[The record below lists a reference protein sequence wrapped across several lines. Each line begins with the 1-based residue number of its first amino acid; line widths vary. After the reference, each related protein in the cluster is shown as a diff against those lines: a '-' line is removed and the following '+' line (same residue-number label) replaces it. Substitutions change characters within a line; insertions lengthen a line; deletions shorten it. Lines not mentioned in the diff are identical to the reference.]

1 MNPEENR
8 CRVSREAHFPTSVLK
23 YLHLDKPQE
32 DRVYPVKGGLF
43 NDGKHAWLS
52 YGPRLDVVCTKTGL
66 RRGYWRFG
74 VPLPDCQTVV
84 TCVIELPAGTG
95 SGRVRRLL
103 VGLNSDVEG
112 GRICVFDFVSSK
124 ILRAVAV
131 PAPVSSM
138 CVVDHGYEDTGS
150 RYPLPRLVNS
160 MSGIVSVGLVNGQL
174 LLLDLCRMA
183 YEEDLRNDLV
193 LRNELNCSRLIPVSV
208 DERDPNMVEKKRIMS
223 ARTGDHLCVL
233 LNEPCCL
240 EGVSQRET
248 RPQDDEM
255 ITCVQ
260 YVPSIA
266 SLLVGFNTG
275 CFQIWSVMHMAL
287 EYTSPVLRDSSQAV
301 THLAFQEAS
310 DDPKSYC
317 YVWAVCEGG
326 PTENCTALMY
336 MLEYKSRDLVDGYGF
351 LYMDFVQAYH
361 VFELELSVNESE
373 NLNSHCLGCYTLPR
387 SLPSKRDNGGNHDD
401 GETEMDL
408 SLCMFSWECGGEVY
422 LSLFDLNMWYK
433 AQMPKSPSCLG
444 PHTLSSFLGVQVLKD
459 VLETCTPKGPVL
471 EVRVVAESVRRYKGI
486 QALDEHFFPSALT
499 FECVC
504 LMETGGVSLSHT
516 SIQLLLLSQ
525 LAKSGAATFLHPNNF
540 FHRCNFA
547 GLRPVL
553 SDVSGMDSVSL
564 SEQRNFLLNLALD
577 KNLLGCSYSLYERV
591 VGRVLQWTGMFVR
604 VLVGLG
610 VGQDRVGKPLFD
622 TTGLGLDS
630 NWCRMLR
637 HCGLLFK
644 RLHIV
649 FEAACAAKPQGVC
662 DLTKRTEVLELLTM
676 YVEVIQWFLGVGVLP
691 EHPADGEH
699 TACYTVPYPVATIHA
714 FYQRRREEMEALG
727 LEAPLRSAAVSPGK
741 DMLLI
746 DGLVSHECGDSDR
759 LSALWKLDGGS
770 GLYPPPSVQS
780 LLQTYLQT
788 NTDMTVKHCIVI
800 YVLLDLAFELH
811 KDERYASTLE
821 KFVEFPTT
829 FSMSPSVI
837 KVAQAFWFLDHKE
850 FEEALNLLSQV
861 MVRPEDLRPWQHRAV
876 IRAFL
881 LQGHPEMA
889 MSYITVR
896 SPAVQDSQDVLL
908 HLTVLLS
915 NGLIHDAFQ
924 FQRAHRTQENCSEL
938 LNLFYSGCVLKNKL
952 KMVISLQLS
961 NLEEGHLMKFLD
973 SLDSP
978 RADDVEVFY
987 YLKQERI
994 IEALERNDLIKK
1006 RRMAQRGSN
1015 PLKRR
1020 RHQNY
1025 ESTTRETWLRA
1036 YANTLPA
1043 LTREITQHCLDKR
1056 DVFVNWQQVERP
1068 IPLSVNVC
1076 PGGPQPARCKSSL
1089 IHSALMKA
1097 KETWVKILETPH
1109 TRHSIVQSTPF
1120 LCTPHTATYAAG
1132 PEAPDVIPKLLS
1144 TPESTQDDDYDDDDM
1159 CEVTPFKRARYA
1171 EQTLD
1176 KIDDPLRLLQSP
1188 HIRRSMGTQ
1197 TSFTTPGRYLTGS
1210 SSSYAPQSILK
1221 GTRLRGMSTTPEVF
1235 DTSDDEDEVPLSR
1248 RIRFS
1253 LPEEPTIN
1261 SSPPA
1266 GSPDTASPG
1275 GPTPRRN
1282 IHTGQERMQR
1292 MEDGMLSASKSTRL
1306 TDLERT
1312 RHLLSDISEELNS
1325 INNSKED
1332 SFNCR
1337 RVSGRLSLLEN
1348 KQSSSREELGSPSKS
1363 EENKLVTD
1371 RVTAISPLSQKIP
1384 PTLLDID
1391 LELEPTSILVE
1402 DSSLI
1407 EKTKDK
1413 SRSEKTPLT
1422 LGKLCEGPS
1431 LTDSSTESTSINRR
1445 ITTRYSLSALSSTSK
1460 DISTSGDP
1468 HEMSQN
1474 SSIVKNITRSSTSS
1488 LSTTLANVSTEGS
1501 SQVKATSID
1510 RIMTRSSSSIK
1521 TSFTSASF
1529 VEKESQALDAKKSNS
1544 TKRPILSGRKSFRQS
1559 VLQESAFAT
1568 ASSSASPANGSL
1580 LTTPES
1586 SDNSNKRESQ
1596 SSYITA
1602 KSDTSLSFPV
1612 LAPST
1617 NITPDVCVLLDTS
1630 SDDSEMDQFNSS
1642 FGTHNGGAESS
1653 TYANRTN
1660 VGEVK
1665 NGPEAKEN
1673 SVTQSLLTLDDFIE
1687 ASPNNLASQSV
1698 TNNLLNVSESA
1709 VLRSEDVNENDQG
1722 ILLDDTSVG
1731 VALFNPQV
1739 INDVIEDSADS
1750 RGTSNPMSQAP
1761 DKVELVI
1768 TELVNAAPLQGFD
1781 ENLSVLEPLD
1791 GRIDVKLSNDVAYPP
1806 FPSEELDYLDY
1817 YEAEN
1822 SCDNDNFIDTS
1833 SAIVDLCDSDQ
1844 GSDGKEKEKRVENY
1858 FSLSD
1863 DDINDDES
1871 EESPLPSTWLTQED
1885 RKPSQQASLN
1895 QSNDSVVILDTDSDI
1910 DDWLDQQHLPSYA
1923 ELQKGIATKP
1933 KSLDSTKV
1941 DNKNEG
1947 TTGADSSTSQVEQDM
1962 SKNIG
1967 GNLLQFSQQSDDLVD
1982 ARESMDKANTSAKYS
1997 KKGDKKEIKDNSSV
2011 HSEDIF
2017 YDISQ
2022 TSNEISNSG
2031 SKEASSLSN
2040 DFSKHAKAGID
2051 RFEKTGDKEKSSI
2064 SITEHVEKNMTKVVS
2079 NTCDAEETSAQIL
2092 TETCEP
2098 IQTNCTSDVPAVKVA
2113 EEGCKQ
2119 VPSLIDNAAEESLKT
2134 CDENKSS
2141 LKQGEESSLLKTK
2154 SRRRS
2159 SSTSVSK
2166 NGRAKSVMS
2175 RRSSSVQ
2182 PDFVSAA
2189 EVTGIQMETGD
2200 NLHNLPQNDNITVE
2214 VITSRDEVESVLPVS
2229 SSKLPRPNAEKLL
2242 SSSPVNVVNS
2252 LSKNV
2257 DDNSYSSEKISNRQR
2272 SSFSDTTATQKTL
2285 GNSDSVRGDSS
2296 ASSRYTVSSDKKSE
2310 RKESSPLTS
2319 DQDCL
2324 DLGVSMTD
2332 SSFGE
2337 ISSVLKFE
2345 SEPTSVE
2352 KKQNTYSETKVTTRS
2367 SSVSCGKSCDGPPGS
2382 VLGTILEA
2390 PANGQP
2396 ASSGTDLTKSV
2407 NAPDTLEGEQ
2417 VDERQGNKQNITSE
2431 GEALVSTT
2439 TRRRRSLSTS
2449 GQESLVSRITSEPIK
2464 SQRSYSVDR
2473 DLTLVV
2479 ETKHFKSK
2487 SLSNDKGSKP
2497 TVTHAA
2503 ALLKKSEHK
2512 IKESK
2517 QFTNRSKFVEHVDVT
2532 SPGKSITKRR
2542 RSSSVSSHDNQFL
2555 PANLEESPQKKRKTS
2570 SVQGDFAPVLKVSA
2584 VKKGTV
2590 AQAGDEESTP
2600 GTSWR
2605 IGTLRSRRSTGVA
2618 ISRAQV
2624 ELENKL
2630 GKSTS
2635 KQRRRSTSQ
2644 SEVSEDHTAMI
2655 DNSLRGDE
2663 KTKRRSSS
2671 SDITPFNISLRRRR
2685 SSAAGFGSLLEP
2697 VVEGPEPL
2705 EDSSTE
2711 PVSAQSR
2718 RQAVELYATSRRLT
2732 RHQWAL
2738 MQQSMDLSRP
2748 LQAGSV
2754 QTDHDNPSS
2763 HFDDVTDDDD
2773 DDDTSSVKTRSSAR
2787 RPSVCLSQVSTI
2799 KAPSVINQESTGSTH
2814 REAST
2819 ARSLRSGKV
2828 YATSG
2833 SETSSDERTVQMRRR
2848 SLRKAKDS
2856 LSTHAT
2862 PTKNSGP
2869 SESGEST
2876 KDSLSP
2882 PKDRKTLHTRKA
2894 LSMNLHT
2901 IQEKS
2906 REDSLDAS
2914 NKQTS
2919 SQAPQEGVL
2928 SPVAGPSTRRSAT
2941 TKTPLFA
2948 CRRSKNKSRSQRV
2961 ILQLS
2966 EETPSAE
2973 AGPSQ
2978 RQSTMKTKTPKHRK
2992 SKSRSVHSYAS
3003 SQESPPA
3010 FRSGRNRLTVFQL
3023 RRFSKKKNT
3032 QEK

>member
-1 MNPEENR
+1 
-8 CRVSREAHFPTSVLK
+8 
-23 YLHLDKPQE
+23 
-32 DRVYPVKGGLF
+32 
-43 NDGKHAWLS
+43 
-52 YGPRLDVVCTKTGL
+52 
-66 RRGYWRFG
+66 
-74 VPLPDCQTVV
+74 
-84 TCVIELPAGTG
+84 
-95 SGRVRRLL
+95 
-103 VGLNSDVEG
+103 
-112 GRICVFDFVSSK
+112 
-124 ILRAVAV
+124 
-131 PAPVSSM
+131 
-138 CVVDHGYEDTGS
+138 
-150 RYPLPRLVNS
+150 
-160 MSGIVSVGLVNGQL
+160 
-174 LLLDLCRMA
+174 
-183 YEEDLRNDLV
+183 
-193 LRNELNCSRLIPVSV
+193 
-208 DERDPNMVEKKRIMS
+208 
-223 ARTGDHLCVL
+223 
-233 LNEPCCL
+233 
-240 EGVSQRET
+240 
-248 RPQDDEM
+248 
-255 ITCVQ
+255 
-260 YVPSIA
+260 
-266 SLLVGFNTG
+266 
-275 CFQIWSVMHMAL
+275 
-287 EYTSPVLRDSSQAV
+287 
-301 THLAFQEAS
+301 
-310 DDPKSYC
+310 
-317 YVWAVCEGG
+317 
-326 PTENCTALMY
+326 
-336 MLEYKSRDLVDGYGF
+336 
-351 LYMDFVQAYH
+351 
-361 VFELELSVNESE
+361 
-373 NLNSHCLGCYTLPR
+373 
-387 SLPSKRDNGGNHDD
+387 
-401 GETEMDL
+401 
-408 SLCMFSWECGGEVY
+408 
-422 LSLFDLNMWYK
+422 
-433 AQMPKSPSCLG
+433 
-444 PHTLSSFLGVQVLKD
+444 
-459 VLETCTPKGPVL
+459 
-471 EVRVVAESVRRYKGI
+471 
-486 QALDEHFFPSALT
+486 
-499 FECVC
+499 
-504 LMETGGVSLSHT
+504 
-516 SIQLLLLSQ
+516 
-525 LAKSGAATFLHPNNF
+525 
-540 FHRCNFA
+540 
-547 GLRPVL
+547 
-553 SDVSGMDSVSL
+553 
-564 SEQRNFLLNLALD
+564 
-577 KNLLGCSYSLYERV
+577 
-591 VGRVLQWTGMFVR
+591 
-604 VLVGLG
+604 
-610 VGQDRVGKPLFD
+610 
-622 TTGLGLDS
+622 
-630 NWCRMLR
+630 
-637 HCGLLFK
+637 
-644 RLHIV
+644 
-649 FEAACAAKPQGVC
+649 
-662 DLTKRTEVLELLTM
+662 
-676 YVEVIQWFLGVGVLP
+676 
-691 EHPADGEH
+691 
-699 TACYTVPYPVATIHA
+699 
-714 FYQRRREEMEALG
+714 
-727 LEAPLRSAAVSPGK
+727 
-741 DMLLI
+741 
-746 DGLVSHECGDSDR
+746 
-759 LSALWKLDGGS
+759 
-770 GLYPPPSVQS
+770 
-780 LLQTYLQT
+780 
-788 NTDMTVKHCIVI
+788 
-800 YVLLDLAFELH
+800 
-811 KDERYASTLE
+811 
-821 KFVEFPTT
+821 
-829 FSMSPSVI
+829 
-837 KVAQAFWFLDHKE
+837 
-850 FEEALNLLSQV
+850 
-861 MVRPEDLRPWQHRAV
+861 
-876 IRAFL
+876 
-881 LQGHPEMA
+881 
-889 MSYITVR
+889 
-896 SPAVQDSQDVLL
+896 
-908 HLTVLLS
+908 
-915 NGLIHDAFQ
+915 
-924 FQRAHRTQENCSEL
+924 
-938 LNLFYSGCVLKNKL
+938 
-952 KMVISLQLS
+952 
-961 NLEEGHLMKFLD
+961 
-973 SLDSP
+973 
-978 RADDVEVFY
+978 
-987 YLKQERI
+987 
-994 IEALERNDLIKK
+994 
-1006 RRMAQRGSN
+1006 
-1015 PLKRR
+1015 
-1020 RHQNY
+1020 
-1025 ESTTRETWLRA
+1025 
-1036 YANTLPA
+1036 
-1043 LTREITQHCLDKR
+1043 
-1056 DVFVNWQQVERP
+1056 
-1068 IPLSVNVC
+1068 
-1076 PGGPQPARCKSSL
+1076 
-1089 IHSALMKA
+1089 
-1097 KETWVKILETPH
+1097 
-1109 TRHSIVQSTPF
+1109 
-1120 LCTPHTATYAAG
+1120 
-1132 PEAPDVIPKLLS
+1132 
-1144 TPESTQDDDYDDDDM
+1144 
-1159 CEVTPFKRARYA
+1159 
-1171 EQTLD
+1171 
-1176 KIDDPLRLLQSP
+1176 
-1188 HIRRSMGTQ
+1188 
-1197 TSFTTPGRYLTGS
+1197 
-1210 SSSYAPQSILK
+1210 
-1221 GTRLRGMSTTPEVF
+1221 MSTTPEVF
-1235 DTSDDEDEVPLSR
+1235 DTSDDEACPVSSIKRFKFPSQSSNESDLRSEDEVPLSR

-1261 SSPPA
+1261 SSSPA

-1292 MEDGMLSASKSTRL
+1292 MEDGMLSASKTTRL

-1312 RHLLSDISEELNS
+1312 QHLLSDISEELNS

-1384 PTLLDID
+1384 PTLLDIGV
-1391 LELEPTSILVE
+1391 ELEPTSKLVE

-1413 SRSEKTPLT
+1413 SRSEKTPST

-1445 ITTRYSLSALSSTSK
+1445 IVTRYSLSALSSPSK

-1468 HEMSQN
+1468 HKMSQN

-1501 SQVKATSID
+1501 AQVKATSID
-1510 RIMTRSSSSIK
+1510 RIMTRSSSTIK

-1568 ASSSASPANGSL
+1568 ASSSASPANDSL

-1602 KSDTSLSFPV
+1602 KSDTSPSFPV

-1630 SDDSEMDQFNSS
+1630 SDDSEIDQFNSS
-1642 FGTHNGGAESS
+1642 FGTYNGGAKSS

-1665 NGPEAKEN
+1665 NGPEAKEY
-1673 SVTQSLLTLDDFIE
+1673 SVTQSLLMLDDFIE
-1687 ASPNNLASQSV
+1687 ASPSNLASQSV

-1923 ELQKGIATKP
+1923 ELQKGITTKP

-1947 TTGADSSTSQVEQDM
+1947 ATGADSSTSQVEQDM
-1962 SKNIG
+1962 SKDIG
-1967 GNLLQFSQQSDDLVD
+1967 VNLLQFSQQSDDLVD
-1982 ARESMDKANTSAKYS
+1982 AREPMDKANTSAKYS
-1997 KKGDKKEIKDNSSV
+1997 KKGDGKEIKDNSSV

-2022 TSNEISNSG
+2022 TSTEICNSG

-2064 SITEHVEKNMTKVVS
+2064 FITEHVEKNMTKVVS
-2079 NTCDAEETSAQIL
+2079 NTWDAEETSAQIL
-2092 TETCEP
+2092 TKTCEP
-2098 IQTNCTSDVPAVKVA
+2098 IQTNCTSQVSDVPAVKLA

-2200 NLHNLPQNDNITVE
+2200 SLHNLPQNDNITVE

-2229 SSKLPRPNAEKLL
+2229 SSKLPRPTAEKLL
-2242 SSSPVNVVNS
+2242 SSSPVDVVNS

-2257 DDNSYSSEKISNRQR
+2257 DDNSYSSEKISNRLR

-2352 KKQNTYSETKVTTRS
+2352 KKQNIYSETKVTTRS
-2367 SSVSCGKSCDGPPGS
+2367 SSVSCGKSCDGPPGP

-2407 NAPDTLEGEQ
+2407 NAPDTLEGKQ
-2417 VDERQGNKQNITSE
+2417 VDERKGNKQNITSE
-2431 GEALVSTT
+2431 GEALVFTT
-2439 TRRRRSLSTS
+2439 TRRRRSLSTC
-2449 GQESLVSRITSEPIK
+2449 GKESLVSRITSEPIK

-2473 DLTLVV
+2473 DLTPVV
-2479 ETKHFKSK
+2479 EMKHFKSK
-2487 SLSNDKGSKP
+2487 SLGNDKGSKP
-2497 TVTHAA
+2497 TVTHGA

-2517 QFTNRSKFVEHVDVT
+2517 QFTNSSKFVEHLDVT

-2570 SVQGDFAPVLKVSA
+2570 SVQGDFAPVLKVSV

-2590 AQAGDEESTP
+2590 AQAGEEESAP

-2618 ISRAQV
+2618 ISRARV

-2644 SEVSEDHTAMI
+2644 SEVSEDHTAMT

-2697 VVEGPEPL
+2697 VAEGPEPL
-2705 EDSSTE
+2705 EDSSTD

-2732 RHQWAL
+2732 RHQRAL
-2738 MQQSMDLSRP
+2738 MQRSMDLSRP
-2748 LQAGSV
+2748 LQAGRYRIV
-2754 QTDHDNPSS
+2754 NRQTSDHDNPSN
-2763 HFDDVTDDDD
+2763 HFDDVTDD

-2799 KAPSVINQESTGSTH
+2799 KAPSVINQESTGLTH

-2833 SETSSDERTVQMRRR
+2833 SETSSDGKFAETSFFQYETKVVIICRRSRATSTDSNSMKRMNKVEFSGRKPIFDGVSLEKHLGGKNLNVPDWVSNPDFVFSRSVYCKRDTLDHSTTEAVSTVRIESAPSRLASSPSSIASERTVQMRRR

-2856 LSTHAT
+2856 LSAHAT

-2914 NKQTS
+2914 NKHTS

-2948 CRRSKNKSRSQRV
+2948 RRRSKNKSRSQRV

-2978 RQSTMKTKTPKHRK
+2978 RQTTMKTKTPKHRK
-2992 SKSRSVHSYAS
+2992 SKSRSVRSYAS

>member
-1 MNPEENR
+1 MFFFRHVKVVMNPEENR

-124 ILRAVAV
+124 VLRAVAV

-160 MSGIVSVGLVNGQL
+160 MSGIVSVGLINGQL

-208 DERDPNMVEKKRIMS
+208 NECDPNMVEKKRILS

-248 RPQDDEM
+248 RPQNDEM

-373 NLNSHCLGCYTLPR
+373 NLNSQCLGCYTLPR
-387 SLPSKRDNGGNHDD
+387 SLPSKRDSGGNHDD

-422 LSLFDLNMWYK
+422 LTLFDLNMWYK

-459 VLETCTPKGPVL
+459 VLETCSPKGPVL

-504 LMETGGVSLSHT
+504 LLERGSVSLSHT
-516 SIQLLLLSQ
+516 STQLLLLAQ

-577 KNLLGCSYSLYERV
+577 KNLLGVLTRCMNEWSDGCYSGQGCSFEFLLDWAW
-591 VGRVLQWTGMFVR
+591 GRT
-604 VLVGLG
+604 VLVRQQIDELC
-610 VGQDRVGKPLFD
+610 KPLFD

-649 FEAACAAKPQGVC
+649 FEAACAAKPLGVC

-691 EHPADGEH
+691 EHPVDGEH
-699 TACYTVPYPVATIHA
+699 TACYTVPYPVTTIHA

-780 LLQTYLQT
+780 LLQTYLQP

-811 KDERYASTLE
+811 KDERYASALE

-850 FEEALNLLSQV
+850 FEDALNLLSQV

-1076 PGGPQPARCKSSL
+1076 AGGLQPARCKSSL

-1097 KETWVKILETPH
+1097 KETWVKIPETPH

-1132 PEAPDVIPKLLS
+1132 PEVPDVIPKLLS
-1144 TPESTQDDDYDDDDM
+1144 APESTQDDDYDDDDM

-1210 SSSYAPQSILK
+1210 SSYAPQSILK

-1235 DTSDDEDEVPLSR
+1235 DTSDDEDDVPLSR

-1261 SSPPA
+1261 SSSPA

-1292 MEDGMLSASKSTRL
+1292 MEDGMLSASKTTRL

-1312 RHLLSDISEELNS
+1312 QHLLSDISEELNS

-1348 KQSSSREELGSPSKS
+1348 KQSSPREELGSASKS
-1363 EENKLVTD
+1363 KENKLVTD

-1384 PTLLDID
+1384 PTLLDIG

-1413 SRSEKTPLT
+1413 SRSEKTPST
-1422 LGKLCEGPS
+1422 LGKMGEGPS

-1445 ITTRYSLSALSSTSK
+1445 IATRYSLSALSSTSK

-1468 HEMSQN
+1468 N
-1474 SSIVKNITRSSTSS
+1474 SSIKNITRSSTSS
-1488 LSTTLANVSTEGS
+1488 LSTTLAHVSTEGS
-1501 SQVKATSID
+1501 AQRKATSID

-1544 TKRPILSGRKSFRQS
+1544 TKRPTLSGRKSFRQS

-1568 ASSSASPANGSL
+1568 ASSSALPTNDS

-1602 KSDTSLSFPV
+1602 TSDTSSSFPA

-1617 NITPDVCVLLDTS
+1617 NITPEVCVLLDTS

-1653 TYANRTN
+1653 IYANRTN

-1687 ASPNNLASQSV
+1687 ASANNLASQSV

-1709 VLRSEDVNENDQG
+1709 VLRSEDVNESDQG

-1750 RGTSNPMSQAP
+1750 RGTSNPLSQAP

-1768 TELVNAAPLQGFD
+1768 TELVNVAPLQGFD

-1791 GRIDVKLSNDVAYPP
+1791 GRVDVKLENDIAYPP

-1822 SCDNDNFIDTS
+1822 SCDNDNFVDTS

-1844 GSDGKEKEKRVENY
+1844 GSGGKEKEKRVENY
-1858 FSLSD
+1858 FSISD
-1863 DDINDDES
+1863 DDINDNES
-1871 EESPLPSTWLTQED
+1871 EESPLPSTWLSQED

-1895 QSNDSVVILDTDSDI
+1895 QSLQSNDSVVILDTDSDI
-1910 DDWLDQQHLPSYA
+1910 DDWLDQRHLPSYA
-1923 ELQKGIATKP
+1923 EVQKGIATKS

-1947 TTGADSSTSQVEQDM
+1947 ATGADSSTSQVEQDM

-1967 GNLLQFSQQSDDLVD
+1967 VNLLQFSQQSDDLVD
-1982 ARESMDKANTSAKYS
+1982 ARESSKAIATVGIHSSDSESLDYGETLNEINKASLETSMDKANTSSKYS
-1997 KKGDKKEIKDNSSV
+1997 KKGDEKEAKDDDSSV
-2011 HSEDIF
+2011 HAEDIF

-2022 TSNEISNSG
+2022 KSTEICNSG
-2031 SKEASSLSN
+2031 SKETSSLSN

-2051 RFEKTGDKEKSSI
+2051 RFEKAGDKEKSSI
-2064 SITEHVEKNMTKVVS
+2064 SITEHVEKNMSKVVS
-2079 NTCDAEETSAQIL
+2079 NTCYAEETSARIL

-2098 IQTNCTSDVPAVKVA
+2098 IQTNFTSDVPAIKVA

-2119 VPSLIDNAAEESLKT
+2119 VPSLIDNAAQESLKT
-2134 CDENKSS
+2134 CDKNKSS

-2200 NLHNLPQNDNITVE
+2200 SLHNLPQNDNITVE
-2214 VITSRDEVESVLPVS
+2214 VITSRDEVENVLPVS
-2229 SSKLPRPNAEKLL
+2229 SSKLPRPTAEKLL
-2242 SSSPVNVVNS
+2242 SSSPVIRVNP

-2257 DDNSYSSEKISNRQR
+2257 DDNSNSSEKVGNRLR
-2272 SSFSDTTATQKTL
+2272 SSFSDTTATRKTS
-2285 GNSDSVRGDSS
+2285 GNSGSVRGDSS

-2310 RKESSPLTS
+2310 RKESSSLTS

-2324 DLGVSMTD
+2324 DLEVSMTD
-2332 SSFGE
+2332 STFGD
-2337 ISSVLKFE
+2337 ISSVLKLE

-2367 SSVSCGKSCDGPPGS
+2367 SSVSCRKSCDGPPGS

-2390 PANGQP
+2390 PANGQS

-2407 NAPDTLEGEQ
+2407 NAAITLEAKQ

-2431 GEALVSTT
+2431 GEALVFTT

-2449 GQESLVSRITSEPIK
+2449 GKESLVSRITSEPIK

-2473 DLTLVV
+2473 DLTPVV
-2479 ETKHFKSK
+2479 ETKHFKSR
-2487 SLSNDKGSKP
+2487 SLCNDKGSKP
-2497 TVTHAA
+2497 TVTHVA
-2503 ALLKKSEHK
+2503 ALLKKSAHK

-2517 QFTNRSKFVEHVDVT
+2517 QFTNRSKFVENVDVT

-2570 SVQGDFAPVLKVSA
+2570 SVQGDFAPVLKVST
-2584 VKKGTV
+2584 VKKGTI
-2590 AQAGDEESTP
+2590 AQAGEEESTP

-2618 ISRAQV
+2618 ISHAQV

-2655 DNSLRGDE
+2655 DNSLRRDE

-2685 SSAAGFGSLLEP
+2685 SSASGFGSLLEP
-2697 VVEGPEPL
+2697 VAEGPEPL

-2732 RHQWAL
+2732 RHQRAL
-2738 MQQSMDLSRP
+2738 MQRSMDLSRP
-2748 LQAGSV
+2748 LQAGS
-2754 QTDHDNPSS
+2754 
-2763 HFDDVTDDDD
+2763 HFDDVTDD

-2833 SETSSDERTVQMRRR
+2833 SETSSDALPAVWPVRLLLLLRRWTVQMRRR

-2856 LSTHAT
+2856 LSAHAT

-2901 IQEKS
+2901 IQEK
-2906 REDSLDAS
+2906 
-2914 NKQTS
+2914 
-2919 SQAPQEGVL
+2919 V
-2928 SPVAGPSTRRSAT
+2928 
-2941 TKTPLFA
+2941 
-2948 CRRSKNKSRSQRV
+2948 
-2961 ILQLS
+2961 QL
-2966 EETPSAE
+2966 
-2973 AGPSQ
+2973 
-2978 RQSTMKTKTPKHRK
+2978 
-2992 SKSRSVHSYAS
+2992 
-3003 SQESPPA
+3003 
-3010 FRSGRNRLTVFQL
+3010 
-3023 RRFSKKKNT
+3023 
-3032 QEK
+3032 